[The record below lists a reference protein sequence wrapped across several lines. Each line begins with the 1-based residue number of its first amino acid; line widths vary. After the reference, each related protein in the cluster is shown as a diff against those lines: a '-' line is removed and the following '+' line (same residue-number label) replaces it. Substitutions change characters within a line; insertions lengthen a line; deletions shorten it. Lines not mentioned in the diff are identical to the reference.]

1 MNHCLPMEGDIVLKK
16 HELERLG
23 ILHMVLAKNESKRG
37 IKNDEYQLSPNKTT
51 LHNNAIAQA

>member
-1 MNHCLPMEGDIVLKK
+1 MEGDIVLKK